1 MLAGFRPIYILD
13 AFVIA
18 VSLGYFAPRVSA
30 YFSEQTVFDFPER
43 NLRITYQTNETNG
56 SVRKCGDSASYNF
69 IVEQELSTK
78 RILAHYIDC
87 NANGMFKPGDKED
100 EYRDFYNCWRVTW
113 RKIVM
118 DDSLL
123 CMEHN
128 YPDKE
133 SLVALT
139 LKASKGYDALLK
151 DIEKAKSMKNS
162 LAGL

>member
-1 MLAGFRPIYILD
+1 
-13 AFVIA
+13 
-18 VSLGYFAPRVSA
+18 
-30 YFSEQTVFDFPER
+30 
-43 NLRITYQTNETNG
+43 
-56 SVRKCGDSASYNF
+56 
-69 IVEQELSTK
+69 
-78 RILAHYIDC
+78 
-87 NANGMFKPGDKED
+87 
-100 EYRDFYNCWRVTW
+100 
-113 RKIVM
+113 M

>member
-1 MLAGFRPIYILD
+1 MLAGFFRPETISQKLLLGL
-13 AFVIA
+13 A
-18 VSLGYFAPRVSA
+18 LGYVAIRAPDFFR
-30 YFSEQTVFDFPER
+30 EQTIFDFPER

-87 NANGMFKPGDKED
+87 NANGMFKSGDKED
-100 EYRDFYNCWRVTW
+100 EYRDFYNCWRVTG
-113 RKIVM
+113 RKIIM

-123 CMEHN
+123 CTEHN

-139 LKASKGYDALLK
+139 LKASKGYDSLLK
-151 DIEKAKSMKNS
+151 EVEKAKSSKS